1 MERKKASDFPQE
13 VLNLFDLYIH
23 GDINRRG
30 FLEGAGKLVGAV
42 AAVSML
48 EALTPNYALAQ
59 QIAPDDKRIKAS
71 WETYDSP
78 NGTGKMKGYLVRPAS
93 ASATAKLPGVFVVH
107 ENRGLNPYIQDVV
120 RRFAVAG
127 FMAFGPDALTSLGG
141 YPGNWG
147 TYVPGKLTDAQA
159 AEVTTDDNKGVMMQ
173 SSLDGKKLT
182 EDWVNGARWL
192 KARAD
197 CTGKIG
203 AVGFCYGG
211 GVVNTLAVR
220 LGSDLSAGVP
230 YYGAQPN
237 AEDSAKIKAP
247 LCLQYAG
254 LDTRITGNWAN
265 YKTALDANNVK
276 YEVYIYDNANHGFHN
291 DTTARYDD
299 AAAKLSWQRTIDFF
313 TKNLK
318 G

>member
-1 MERKKASDFPQE
+1 
-13 VLNLFDLYIH
+13 
-23 GDINRRG
+23 
-30 FLEGAGKLVGAV
+30 
-42 AAVSML
+42 
-48 EALTPNYALAQ
+48 
-59 QIAPDDKRIKAS
+59 
-71 WETYDSP
+71 
-78 NGTGKMKGYLVRPAS
+78 
-93 ASATAKLPGVFVVH
+93 
-107 ENRGLNPYIQDVV
+107 
-120 RRFAVAG
+120 
-127 FMAFGPDALTSLGG
+127 MAFGPDALTSLGG

-182 EDWVNGARWL
+182 EDWVNGAHWL

-265 YKTALDANNVK
+265 YKTAPMP
-276 YEVYIYDNANHGFHN
+276 IM
-291 DTTARYDD
+291 
-299 AAAKLSWQRTIDFF
+299 
-313 TKNLK
+313 
-318 G
+318 